1 MAQQQSIPGVFA
13 YLSEGGPR
21 LAESF
26 TSGMNAGSRVKA
38 QQSEDARTKA
48 DQEYRSQ
55 RDTYNRG
62 RDTTED
68 QFKRDAIARQD
79 EINKQGLMQ
88 RYGQDIKYDAS
99 GGVDLQSSEMAL
111 KQRASDAEVAAA
123 MGEISGM
130 GMGGAIDDS
139 IRQNPKFMVG
149 AAKGGG
155 RKLMLDELG
164 MRQQAAFDQQT
175 LMQDER
181 ANLELEKF
189 MEEQAQMASGPEADI
204 REVNGVPMYF
214 NNGKGVPLSGGGLE
228 LWKRQ
233 NKKPAATNSPP
244 MIRVTRDPQTGAPV
258 IVRP

>member
-1 MAQQQSIPGVFA
+1 MASQQAIPGVFA

-26 TSGMNAGSRVKA
+26 TAGMNAGSRVKG
-38 QQSEDARTKA
+38 QKSEDAKTKA
-48 DQEYRSQ
+48 DQDYRAE

-68 QFKRDAIARQD
+68 QFKRDAIAQRDSMNQ
-79 EINKQGLMQ
+79 QGLMQ
-88 RYGQDIKYDAS
+88 RYGQDLKYA
-99 GGVDLQSSEMAL
+99 VDGSPDIQSSEMAL
-111 KQRASDAEVAAA
+111 QKRAADAEVAAA
-123 MGEISGM
+123 MGELDGL
-130 GMGGAIDDS
+130 GMGGAIDDT

-149 AAKGGG
+149 AARGGG
-155 RKLMLDELG
+155 RRFAQDEMD

-189 MEEQAQMASGPEADI
+189 MDQQAQMASGPEADI

-228 LWKRQ
+228 LYKRQ
-233 NKKPAATNSPP
+233 HKQPATTNSPP
-244 MIRVTRDPQTGAPV
+244 MIRVTRDPKTGAPV